1 MTMAAINRYCP
12 RSGKPVAQDS
22 LAPYRGLTVGFCNPG
37 CRDDFVARTAECE
50 ADRRYFDAL
59 IHERGL
65 DREGRLPTIEGE
77 RVRLRWLEASDV
89 DAIHAVFSDPAAMR
103 YWSHE
108 PFKRIEQ
115 AHDYLESIR
124 HGFLEDR
131 LFQWGVARRGDD
143 AVLGTVTLAQIDRA
157 NRRAEI
163 GFALAPAHW
172 GQGYGREAVALALA
186 HAYGALALARIG
198 ADVDPRNTASLRL
211 LESLGFRREGHVRE
225 SWRVGGEVQDSILLA
240 RLASDGPPPDAVHG
254 ASSTAHTASREEN
267 A

>member
-1 MTMAAINRYCP
+1 MTTTAINRYCP
-12 RSGKPVAQDS
+12 RSGKPVAEDS

-77 RVRLRWLEASDV
+77 RLRLRWLEESDV
-89 DAIHAVFSDPAAMR
+89 PALYAVFSDPAAMR

-108 PFKRIEQ
+108 PFRRIEQ
-115 AHDYLESIR
+115 AHGYLESIR
-124 HGFLEDR
+124 HGFMEGR
-131 LFQWGVARRGDD
+131 LFQWGVARRVDD
-143 AVLGTVTLAQIDRA
+143 AVLGTVTLAQIDHA

-198 ADVDPRNTASLRL
+198 ADVDPRNGASLRL
-211 LESLGFRREGHVRE
+211 LESLGFRREGHARE

-240 RLASDGPPPDAVHG
+240 RLASDGPLPDGHG
-254 ASSTAHTASREEN
+254 ASSTPQATSREEN